1 MLRSPSAARTTVYT
15 GGRLDHLLRSYYAAT
30 LVFSTQSMAT
40 TFVFNTQSMLH
51 DERRPNYDS
60 WHLPELTSSTHHRTR
75 SHRTACPGS
84 ASATAHTDSGRQS
97 ANDIESTA
105 VHKRQLTRSVAT
117 FVITTRVEAA
127 G

>member
-30 LVFSTQSMAT
+30 LVFNTQSMAT
-40 TFVFNTQSMLH
+40 TFVFDTQSMLQ
-51 DERRPNYDS
+51 DEHRPRYYS
-60 WHLPELTSSTHHRTR
+60 WHLSELTSSTQRRTR
-75 SHRTACPGS
+75 SHRITCPGS

-97 ANDIESTA
+97 ANDTESTA

-117 FVITTRVEAA
+117 FVFTTRVEAA

>member
-1 MLRSPSAARTTVYT
+1 MY
-15 GGRLDHLLRSYYAAT
+15 HLLRSYYEAT
-30 LVFSTQSMAT
+30 LVFSTQSMAA

-51 DERRPNYDS
+51 DEHLPNYDS
-60 WHLPELTSSTHHRTR
+60 WHPSELTSSAHRRTR

-97 ANDIESTA
+97 ANDTESTA
-105 VHKRQLTRSVAT
+105 VHKRHLTGSVAT
-117 FVITTRVEAA
+117 FVFTTRVEAA